1 MAEGLQIRM
10 GADVSR
16 AIAGLKQVE
25 TAMQKTVSNSKTFEA
40 SVGKSGQALGKIVNP
55 SYQATL
61 ALTNLGRVAQD
72 APFGFLGIA
81 NNLTPLLESFQRLKA
96 TTGTTGGALKALAS
110 SLTGAGGIGLAFH
123 NRRG

>member
-1 MAEGLQIRM
+1 MSEGLKIQI
-10 GADVSR
+10 GADVSQ
-16 AIAGLKQVE
+16 AIGGLKQVE
-25 TAMQKTVSNSKTFEA
+25 TAMQKTVSNSKAFEA

-81 NNLTPLLESFQRLKA
+81 NNLNPLLESFQRLKA
-96 TTGTTGGALKALAS
+96 TTGSTGTYIHS
-110 SLTGAGGIGLAFH
+110 INDYNNSI
-123 NRRG
+123 RRKLQH